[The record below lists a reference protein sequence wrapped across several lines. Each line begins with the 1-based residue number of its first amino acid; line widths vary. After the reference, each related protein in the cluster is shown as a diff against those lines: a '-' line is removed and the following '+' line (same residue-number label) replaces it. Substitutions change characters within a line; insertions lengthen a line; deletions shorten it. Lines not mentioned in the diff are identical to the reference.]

1 MHKKVVS
8 KKISGD
14 RIRLCNMAS
23 SQSAI
28 SMMMITT
35 IIVRILFR
43 LYCLYNKQW
52 YWTFA
57 WKFYTQNNR
66 SLNVCRTVLHC
77 EQLGLER
84 LHGGFAP
91 CAKGLWTF
99 ACRFC
104 VVYKRALNACR
115 TVLHHEQKVLER
127 LHDGFARVQK
137 GLEVSSRDFCTCT
150 KGHWTM

>member
-104 VVYKRALNACR
+104 VVYKRPWTLAGRFCIMNKRYLNVCM
-115 TVLHHEQKVLER
+115 TVLHVYKRALKLVPVMIQIYFTR
-127 LHDGFARVQK
+127 N
-137 GLEVSSRDFCTCT
+137 
-150 KGHWTM
+150 

>member
-77 EQLGLER
+77 EQLGLEH
-84 LHGGFAP
+84 LHAGFAS
-91 CAKGLWTF
+91 CTKGPWTL
-99 ACRFC
+99 AGRFC
-104 VVYKRALNACR
+104 IMNKRYLNVCM
-115 TVLHHEQKVLER
+115 TVLHVCKKALKLVHG
-127 LHDGFARVQK
+127 DFARVQK
-137 GLEVSSRDFCTCT
+137 GPVSWYRFTS
-150 KGHWTM
+150 HVINI